1 MLDAGHVVRFS
12 EEDTRLFSEASGD
25 RNPLHVSMEYASR
38 TAYGERVVFG
48 VLGAIA
54 CLSYW
59 QPPIGERVSGIT
71 LDFLRPMFLDVNY
84 CVKSVLREG
93 EQTFSLYDGSIPVVS
108 MVVQLARGKVGAE
121 LCAGGPTFAVSE
133 PMARP
138 ETSIGPG
145 LTTSGVYA
153 CDPARLEKLLRKM
166 HFGADPFLA
175 AVLCWASY
183 NVGMELPGQS
193 GLFRRLVL
201 TFEAPPRDVPL
212 LQYEVSVLRK
222 KPKLGQV
229 VSALTLRTGQRIVAQ
244 GKHEALIRPEILSAG
259 GGNFGHAFT
268 GDEMAG
274 RVALIIGGSRG
285 FGSALDRVLKA
296 QGATAIQF
304 SRSGGDTQY
313 GNGDASDPAQLL
325 RLRERIIGEHGHL
338 DLLVCNAFP
347 AIHSLWFEPNTFDR
361 IQAYLSRATALVA
374 APLCVFLELLN
385 EAGGRL
391 VVISSSAVESPVREW
406 PQYVAAKSAVEGYA
420 RVAPLQYP
428 RLAALIVRPPKL
440 LTDLTNTPLG
450 RSGAK
455 RPEEF
460 AVQLAKRLQ
469 EPVRPGICDIYPT
482 EPSKSHS

>member
-1 MLDAGHVVRFS
+1 MFDARHAVCFS
-12 EEDTRLFSEASGD
+12 EEDLRLFSEVSGD

-38 TAYGERVVFG
+38 SAYGERVVFG
-48 VLGAIA
+48 ALGAIA

-59 QPPIGERVSGIT
+59 RSPNGERVSGIT
-71 LDFLRPMFLDVNY
+71 VDFLRPMFLDVNY
-84 CVKSVLREG
+84 HVKSVLREG
-93 EQTFSLYDGSIPVVS
+93 EQTFSLCDGSIPVVS
-108 MVVQLARGKVGAE
+108 MVVQLAQGKVGAE
-121 LCAGGPTFAVSE
+121 RSAGGPTFAVSE
-133 PMARP
+133 PVARP

-153 CDPARLEKLLRKM
+153 CDPAGLERLLRKM
-166 HFGADPFLA
+166 HVGADPFLA
-175 AVLCWASY
+175 AMLCWASY
-183 NVGMELPGQS
+183 NVGMELPGKS

-229 VSALTLRTGQRIVAQ
+229 MSALTLRIGQRIVAQ

-259 GGNFGHAFT
+259 AGDFGQVFT
-268 GDEMAG
+268 GKEMAG

-285 FGSALDRVLKA
+285 FGAALDQVLKA

-304 SRSGGDTQY
+304 SRSGGSTLY
-313 GNGDASDPAQLL
+313 GNGDAANPTRLL
-325 RLRERIIGEHGHL
+325 RLRERIIGEHGRL
-338 DLLVCNAFP
+338 DLLICNAFP
-347 AIHSLWFEPNTFDR
+347 AIHSLWFEPNAFDR
-361 IQAYLSRATALVA
+361 IQAYLSRATALIV
-374 APLCVFLELLN
+374 APLCVFLKPLH

-406 PQYVAAKSAVEGYA
+406 PQYTAAKSAIEAYA
-420 RVAPLQYP
+420 RVAVLQYP
-428 RLAALIVRPPKL
+428 RLDALIVRPPKL
-440 LTDLTNTPLG
+440 LTDMTNTPLG
-450 RSGAK
+450 RSGAT

-469 EPVRPGICDIYPT
+469 EPVRPGICDTYPT
-482 EPSKSHS
+482 QTSKSHS